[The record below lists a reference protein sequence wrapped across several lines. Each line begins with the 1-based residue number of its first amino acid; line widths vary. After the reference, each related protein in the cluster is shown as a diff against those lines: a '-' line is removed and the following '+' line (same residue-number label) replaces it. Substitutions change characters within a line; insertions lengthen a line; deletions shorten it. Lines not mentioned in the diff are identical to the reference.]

1 MAYADLLTIQA
12 TDPGDILTAA
22 FCDQARDNGEFLIDP
37 PTCSVYGSAV
47 QSIPNSTDT
56 AMLANSE
63 YFDND
68 AMHSTSSNTSRITAQ
83 TAGRYLLISSV
94 SYAASAAAR
103 VLTRFRINGT
113 TTYSTDS
120 RAAIGGATPDQVS
133 ITRTFV
139 LAAGDYVET
148 IVNQNSGGASDVTLQ
163 EFAAIFMTR

>member
-1 MAYADLLTIQA
+1 MPYVDPQTIDNPTAGQPIPAAWADQVRNNL
-12 TDPGDILTAA
+12 
-22 FCDQARDNGEFLIDP
+22 EFLIDP
-37 PTCSVYGSAV
+37 PTCSVYGSGV

-56 AMLANSE
+56 AMLADSE

-68 AMHSTSSNTSRITAQ
+68 SMHSTSSNTSRITAT
-83 TAGRYLLISSV
+83 TAGRYLVISSV